1 MGYRYD
7 ETGGVYVD
15 EDTGQEVSYEQAHQV
30 DTSTARPMTP
40 EESASYQKYLDYR
53 NYINLKASESKN
65 SWAEAF
71 KFVAQVAPMM
81 IGVPADIGS
90 AILAEAGITGASP
103 AINAAVGS
111 AAINAGTTAAMGG
124 NFEQVL
130 QSAASGAAA
139 SGINVQMGGGVTGA
153 VTGSA
158 AGTAIAGGDANQVIM
173 NALAAGVGAGVQ
185 GATGSAALGSLA
197 RSTVITGEV
206 SGQNLFNAAIAGINA
221 GDSIEKTER
230 SINNALE
237 DLSSTF
243 GAQTEGQDTVAGGA
257 GQDTLGGA
265 ETTDQDQIV
274 DPFQDI
280 APPPAED
287 PNAVTLDPITV
298 QGQREQP
305 VVSDVVTDVTRTAAP
320 ASTDQQIIDLI
331 AQETAPVAEDPNAL
345 KLEQVT
351 ITGKREPESNVS
363 PVVTDVS
370 TGRPAEEL
378 DRVTTTYVTDP
389 FQDIAPP
396 QDTAN
401 VSATV
406 TDVDTG
412 TPATELDRVTVSGER
427 ETDPQLDTVT
437 ITAAREPSTAVTD
450 VTTETTAPTAAA
462 EEPAAKEEPKKEEEP
477 RQRYPTV
484 TGVPPKRR
492 PRTPIIT
499 GATTPRLLADALAA
513 YRPSGAI
520 EGKRTGDERQ
530 DVWNEKSLRL
540 RDALGL

>member
-1 MGYRYD
+1 MAAAGGMVLDDEGNLIPQQMGY
-7 ETGGVYVD
+7 G
-15 EDTGQEVSYEQAHQV
+15 A
-30 DTSTARPMTP
+30 
-40 EESASYQKYLDYR
+40 EESAKIEAYYQAHPEERPKRAQSFKLLD
-53 NYINLKASESKN
+53 
-65 SWAEAF
+65 F
-71 KFVAQVAPMM
+71 KQLVAAVGPIAIAATGGAAA
-81 IGVPADIGS
+81 IGAN
-90 AILAEAGITGASP
+90 ILAELGITGAS
-103 AINAAVGS
+103 AAVQS
-111 AAINAGTTAAMGG
+111 AVGAAVINAGTTAAMGG

-130 QSAASGAAA
+130 QSAATGAAA

-153 VTGSA
+153 VVGSA
-158 AGTAIAGGDANQVIM
+158 AGTAIAGGDANQVVM

-197 RSTVITGEV
+197 RDTVRTGEV
-206 SGQNLFNAAIAGINA
+206 SGQNLFNAAIAGIKA

-243 GAQTEGQDTVAGGA
+243 GTQTGGQDTVAGGA

-280 APPPAED
+280 APFPAED

-331 AQETAPVAEDPNAL
+331 AQETAPVAADPNSAE
-345 KLEQVT
+345 LEQVT

-370 TGRPAEEL
+370 TGRP
-378 DRVTTTYVTDP
+378 
-389 FQDIAPP
+389 
-396 QDTAN
+396 TAK
-401 VSATV
+401 
-406 TDVDTG
+406 
-412 TPATELDRVTVSGER
+412 LDRVTV
-427 ETDPQLDTVT
+427 
-437 ITAAREPSTAVTD
+437 TAAGEPSAAVTD

-462 EEPAAKEEPKKEEEP
+462 EEPVAKEEPKKEEEP

-520 EGKRTGDERQ
+520 EGKGTGDERQ

>member
-1 MGYRYD
+1 
-7 ETGGVYVD
+7 
-15 EDTGQEVSYEQAHQV
+15 
-30 DTSTARPMTP
+30 
-40 EESASYQKYLDYR
+40 
-53 NYINLKASESKN
+53 
-65 SWAEAF
+65 
-71 KFVAQVAPMM
+71 
-81 IGVPADIGS
+81 
-90 AILAEAGITGASP
+90 
-103 AINAAVGS
+103 
-111 AAINAGTTAAMGG
+111 
-124 NFEQVL
+124 
-130 QSAASGAAA
+130 
-139 SGINVQMGGGVTGA
+139 
-153 VTGSA
+153 
-158 AGTAIAGGDANQVIM
+158 M

-197 RSTVITGEV
+197 RDTVRTGEV
-206 SGQNLFNAAIAGINA
+206 SGQNLFNAAIAGIKA

-243 GAQTEGQDTVAGGA
+243 GAQAEGQDTVAGEA

-280 APPPAED
+280 APPPAEN
-287 PNAVTLDPITV
+287 PNAVSLDPVTV

-331 AQETAPVAEDPNAL
+331 AQETAPVTADSNA
-345 KLEQVT
+345 V
-351 ITGKREPESNVS
+351 P
-363 PVVTDVS
+363 
-370 TGRPAEEL
+370 L

-396 QDTAN
+396 QDSTN
-401 VSATV
+401 GSATV

-412 TPATELDRVTVSGER
+412 RPVAELDRVTV
-427 ETDPQLDTVT
+427 
-437 ITAAREPSTAVTD
+437 TAAGEPSTAVTD
-450 VTTETTAPTAAA
+450 VTTETTSPTVAA
-462 EEPAAKEEPKKEEEP
+462 EEPVAKEEPKKEEEP

-484 TGVPPKRR
+484 TGVPPKTRT
-492 PRTPIIT
+492 RTPIIT
-499 GATTPRLLADALAA
+499 NATTPRLLADALAA

-520 EGKRTGDERQ
+520 EGKGTGDERQ

>member
-1 MGYRYD
+1 MAGRF
-7 ETGGVYVD
+7 GGPGIRQTEAPPNSIWDRATQSWKQVSPAEFQQLVSS
-15 EDTGQEVSYEQAHQV
+15 GEVFGEGGGTVGWSDIGRAAV
-30 DTSTARPMTP
+30 VV
-40 EESASYQKYLDYR
+40 ASIVL
-53 NYINLKASESKN
+53 
-65 SWAEAF
+65 
-71 KFVAQVAPMM
+71 P
-81 IGVPADIGS
+81 GVGSSIGS
-90 AILAEAGITGASP
+90 AILAEAGITGTSA
-103 AINAAVGS
+103 AVNAAVGS
-111 AAINAGTTAAMGG
+111 AAINAATTLAQGG
-124 NFEQVL
+124 NLEQVL

-139 SGINVQMGGGVTGA
+139 SGINVQMGGGITGA

-158 AGTAIAGGDANQVIM
+158 AGTAIAGGDANQVVM

-206 SGQNLFNAAIAGINA
+206 SGENLFNAAIAGIRA
-221 GDSIEKTER
+221 GDSIERTER
-230 SINNALE
+230 AISDTLE
-237 DLSSTF
+237 RGSSYLSSQ
-243 GAQTEGQDTVAGGA
+243 AEGQDTAAGGA

-265 ETTDQDQIV
+265 TDQDQIV

-287 PNAVTLDPITV
+287 PNAVALEPVTI

-305 VVSDVVTDVTRTAAP
+305 VISDVVTDVTRPTTP
-320 ASTDQQIIDLI
+320 TSTDQQVIDLI
-331 AQETAPVAEDPNAL
+331 AQEATPVEADPNA
-345 KLEQVT
+345 V
-351 ITGKREPESNVS
+351 P
-363 PVVTDVS
+363 
-370 TGRPAEEL
+370 L

-401 VSATV
+401 VSTTV

-412 TPATELDRVTVSGER
+412 RPATELDRVIVSGQR

-437 ITAAREPSTAVTD
+437 VTAAREPDSVVTD
-450 VTTETTAPTAAA
+450 VTTETTAPTVAQEEATAA
-462 EEPAAKEEPKKEEEP
+462 EEPAAKEEPKKEEP
-477 RQRYPTV
+477 SQKYPTV

-492 PRTPIIT
+492 TRAPIIT

-520 EGKRTGDERQ
+520 EGKGTGEERQ

>member
-1 MGYRYD
+1 MAAVGGMVLDDEGNLSPQQMGY
-7 ETGGVYVD
+7 G
-15 EDTGQEVSYEQAHQV
+15 A
-30 DTSTARPMTP
+30 
-40 EESASYQKYLDYR
+40 EESAKIEAYYQAHPEERPKRAQSFKLLD
-53 NYINLKASESKN
+53 
-65 SWAEAF
+65 F
-71 KFVAQVAPMM
+71 KQLVAAVGPIAIAATGGAAA
-81 IGVPADIGS
+81 IGAN
-90 AILAEAGITGASP
+90 ILAELGITGAS
-103 AINAAVGS
+103 AAVQS
-111 AAINAGTTAAMGG
+111 AVGAAVINAGTTAAMGG

-130 QSAASGAAA
+130 QSAATGAAA

-153 VTGSA
+153 VVGSA
-158 AGTAIAGGDANQVIM
+158 AGTAIAGGNANQVVM

-185 GATGSAALGSLA
+185 GSTGSAALGSLA

-206 SGQNLFNAAIAGINA
+206 SGENLFNAAIAGIIA

-243 GAQTEGQDTVAGGA
+243 GAQAEGQDTVAGEA

-280 APPPAED
+280 APPPVED
-287 PNAVTLDPITV
+287 PNAVPLDPVTV

-331 AQETAPVAEDPNAL
+331 AQETAPVAADPNAAE
-345 KLEQVT
+345 LEQMT

-370 TGRPAEEL
+370 TGRP
-378 DRVTTTYVTDP
+378 
-389 FQDIAPP
+389 
-396 QDTAN
+396 TA
-401 VSATV
+401 
-406 TDVDTG
+406 
-412 TPATELDRVTVSGER
+412 ELDRVTV
-427 ETDPQLDTVT
+427 
-437 ITAAREPSTAVTD
+437 TAAGKPSTAVTD

-492 PRTPIIT
+492 ARAPIIT

-520 EGKRTGDERQ
+520 EGKGTGDERQ

>member
-1 MGYRYD
+1 MPSPFTPG
-7 ETGGVYVD
+7 
-15 EDTGQEVSYEQAHQV
+15 SYEDAYYNSL
-30 DTSTARPMTP
+30 D
-40 EESASYQKYLDYR
+40 ESGKNQLNYSSSRYGAYGRTGVVAGLANNPNYVAFINANKPSLDYS
-53 NYINLKASESKN
+53 LAQQGKL
-65 SWAEAF
+65 SWADF
-71 KFVAQVAPMM
+71 YRDNPSYAPKPDPLTQAMSADVHKVEGATSGLLGIVTLALM
-81 IGVPADIGS
+81 VPGMSSEIGS
-90 AILAEAGITGASP
+90 GILAQAGITGASP
-103 AINAAVGS
+103 AVNAAVGS
-111 AAINAGTTAAMGG
+111 AAINTATTLAKGG
-124 NFEQVL
+124 DFQEVL

-139 SGINVQMGGGVTGA
+139 SGINVQMGGGVAGA
-153 VTGSA
+153 VTGSI
-158 AGTAIAGGDANQVIM
+158 AGTAIAGGDANQVVM

-206 SGQNLFNAAIAGINA
+206 SGESLFNAAMAGIKA

-243 GAQTEGQDTVAGGA
+243 GAQAEGQDTVAGEA

-280 APPPAED
+280 SPPPVED
-287 PNAVTLDPITV
+287 PNAVPLDPVTI

-305 VVSDVVTDVTRTAAP
+305 VVSDVVTDVTRSATP

-331 AQETAPVAEDPNAL
+331 AQETAPVAADPNAGE
-345 KLEQVT
+345 LEQVI

-370 TGRPAEEL
+370 TGRP
-378 DRVTTTYVTDP
+378 
-389 FQDIAPP
+389 
-396 QDTAN
+396 TA
-401 VSATV
+401 
-406 TDVDTG
+406 
-412 TPATELDRVTVSGER
+412 ELDRVTV
-427 ETDPQLDTVT
+427 
-437 ITAAREPSTAVTD
+437 TAAREPD
-450 VTTETTAPTAAA
+450 FE
-462 EEPAAKEEPKKEEEP
+462 EEPNKEEEPDAEEEPKKEEEP
-477 RQRYPTV
+477 RQIYPTV

-513 YRPSGAI
+513 YRPAGAI
-520 EGKRTGDERQ
+520 EGKGTGDERQ

>member
-1 MGYRYD
+1 MAGRF
-7 ETGGVYVD
+7 GGPGIRQTEAPPNSYWDKATQSWKQVSPAEFQQLVSS
-15 EDTGQEVSYEQAHQV
+15 GEVFGEGGGTVGWSDIGRAAAV
-30 DTSTARPMTP
+30 VS
-40 EESASYQKYLDYR
+40 S
-53 NYINLKASESKN
+53 
-65 SWAEAF
+65 
-71 KFVAQVAPMM
+71 FVLPVL
-81 IGVPADIGS
+81 GSSIGS
-90 AILAEAGITGASP
+90 AILAEAGITGASS
-103 AINAAVGS
+103 AVNAAVGS
-111 AAINAGTTAAMGG
+111 AAINAATTLAQGG

-158 AGTAIAGGDANQVIM
+158 AGTAIAGGDANQVVM

-197 RSTVITGEV
+197 RDTVRTGEV
-206 SGQNLFNAAIAGINA
+206 SGQNLFNAAIAGIKA

-243 GAQTEGQDTVAGGA
+243 GTQTEGQDTVAGGS

-331 AQETAPVAEDPNAL
+331 AQETAPVTADPNAAE
-345 KLEQVT
+345 LEQVT

-363 PVVTDVS
+363 PVVTEVS
-370 TGRPAEEL
+370 TGRP
-378 DRVTTTYVTDP
+378 
-389 FQDIAPP
+389 
-396 QDTAN
+396 TA
-401 VSATV
+401 
-406 TDVDTG
+406 
-412 TPATELDRVTVSGER
+412 ELDRVTV
-427 ETDPQLDTVT
+427 
-437 ITAAREPSTAVTD
+437 TAVGEPSAAVTD

-462 EEPAAKEEPKKEEEP
+462 EEPVAKEEPKKEEEP

-492 PRTPIIT
+492 ARAPIIT

-513 YRPSGAI
+513 YRPAGAI
-520 EGKRTGDERQ
+520 EGKGTGDERQ

>member
-1 MGYRYD
+1 MAAVGGMVLDDEGNLNPQQMGY
-7 ETGGVYVD
+7 G
-15 EDTGQEVSYEQAHQV
+15 A
-30 DTSTARPMTP
+30 
-40 EESASYQKYLDYR
+40 EESAKIEAYYQAHPEERPKRAQSFKLLD
-53 NYINLKASESKN
+53 
-65 SWAEAF
+65 F
-71 KFVAQVAPMM
+71 KQLVAAVGPIAIAATGGAAA
-81 IGVPADIGS
+81 IGAN
-90 AILAEAGITGASP
+90 ILAELGITGAS
-103 AINAAVGS
+103 AAVQS
-111 AAINAGTTAAMGG
+111 AVGAAVINAGTTAAMGG

-130 QSAASGAAA
+130 QSAATGAAA

-153 VTGSA
+153 VVGSA
-158 AGTAIAGGDANQVIM
+158 AGTAIAGGDANQVVM

-197 RSTVITGEV
+197 RDTVRTGEV
-206 SGQNLFNAAIAGINA
+206 SGQNLFNAAIAGIKA

-243 GAQTEGQDTVAGGA
+243 GTQIGGQDTVAGEA

-280 APPPAED
+280 APPPVED
-287 PNAVTLDPITV
+287 PNAVPLDPVTV

-331 AQETAPVAEDPNAL
+331 AQETAPVTADPNA
-345 KLEQVT
+345 V
-351 ITGKREPESNVS
+351 P
-363 PVVTDVS
+363 
-370 TGRPAEEL
+370 L

-396 QDTAN
+396 QDSTN
-401 VSATV
+401 GSATV

-412 TPATELDRVTVSGER
+412 RPETELDRVVVSGQR

-437 ITAAREPSTAVTD
+437 VTAAREPDPVITD
-450 VTTETTAPTAAA
+450 VTTETTAPTAAT

-477 RQRYPTV
+477 RQKYPTV

-492 PRTPIIT
+492 TRAPIIT

-513 YRPSGAI
+513 YRPAGAI
-520 EGKRTGDERQ
+520 EGKGTGDERQ